1 MESALLKAKSE
12 MDVAKGRAQEL
23 EALILKKDQV
33 ISEQKALHNQI
44 LVFQYFMFINDLNQD
59 VTPIIIFLVSGI
71 LQLHLL

>member
-44 LVFQYFMFINDLNQD
+44 LVFL
-59 VTPIIIFLVSGI
+59 
-71 LQLHLL
+71 LQ

>member
-1 MESALLKAKSE
+1 MESTLLKAKSE

-44 LVFQYFMFINDLNQD
+44 LVF
-59 VTPIIIFLVSGI
+59 
-71 LQLHLL
+71 

>member
-1 MESALLKAKSE
+1 

-44 LVFQYFMFINDLNQD
+44 LVF
-59 VTPIIIFLVSGI
+59 
-71 LQLHLL
+71 

>member
-44 LVFQYFMFINDLNQD
+44 LVFQYFMFIKDLNQD
-59 VTPIIIFLVSGI
+59 VIFLVSGI

>member
-44 LVFQYFMFINDLNQD
+44 LVFQYFMFIKDLNQD
-59 VTPIIIFLVSGI
+59 VIIIFLVSGI

>member
-44 LVFQYFMFINDLNQD
+44 LVFQYFMSTNNLNQQK
-59 VTPIIIFLVSGI
+59 G
-71 LQLHLL
+71 

>member
-44 LVFQYFMFINDLNQD
+44 LVFQYFMSTNNLNQQKGLSQQNSSITSI
-59 VTPIIIFLVSGI
+59 VTL
-71 LQLHLL
+71 

>member
-1 MESALLKAKSE
+1 

-44 LVFQYFMFINDLNQD
+44 LVFQYFMFIKDLNQD
-59 VTPIIIFLVSGI
+59 VKSLYF
-71 LQLHLL
+71 